1 MKTHKFHRAPALT
14 GRKTKNNHSRYRSWH
29 RRLGLSTCVLLLL
42 LAVTGIL
49 INHAHHLGL
58 DKQGVEVNWLLD
70 YYGIGQPNNI
80 KTFALQPSP
89 LLGIDNQLWLD
100 DKLILESS
108 LPLLAALPY
117 QQQIVAIDATQLYIF
132 DQQGQLLEV
141 QNSSTGLSPPLTD
154 ILLNQD
160 EVLLLNTQNG
170 WLLGDEQLLDWRSVE
185 SDSIDKIMALTP
197 LQTTSLSPAQL
208 TRVRSKHLAWERVIL
223 DLHSGRLFGSWA
235 IWLWDLF
242 ALALVVLTLS
252 GIWMWQHKKVRR

>member
-1 MKTHKFHRAPALT
+1 M
-14 GRKTKNNHSRYRSWH
+14 
-29 RRLGLSTCVLLLL
+29 
-42 LAVTGIL
+42 
-49 INHAHHLGL
+49 
-58 DKQGVEVNWLLD
+58 
-70 YYGIGQPNNI
+70 
-80 KTFALQPSP
+80 
-89 LLGIDNQLWLD
+89 WLD

-132 DQQGQLLEV
+132 DQDGQLLEV

-154 ILLNQD
+154 LLLSED
-160 EVLLLNTQNG
+160 DTLLLNTQNG
-170 WLLGDEQLLDWRSVE
+170 VLLGDEQLLEWRRVE
-185 SDSIDKIMALTP
+185 SVVLDNVIQANS
-197 LQTTSLSPAQL
+197 LQSTTLSPAQL

-252 GIWMWQHKKVRR
+252 GIWMWQHKKVIR